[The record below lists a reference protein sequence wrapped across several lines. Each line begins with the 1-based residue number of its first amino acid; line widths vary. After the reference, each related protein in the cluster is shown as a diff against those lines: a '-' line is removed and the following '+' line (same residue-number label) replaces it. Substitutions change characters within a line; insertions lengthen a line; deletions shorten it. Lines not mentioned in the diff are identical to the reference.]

1 MLGVL
6 ANLVTVLIGC
16 GVGMIFRKGISEKIT
31 NAAMTAIG
39 LCCICMGVSGM
50 LEGTNT
56 LILIAAMVSGS
67 IIGTALD
74 LDGRFN
80 RLGSL
85 AASKFKTKDGESRVA
100 EGFITASLVFC
111 VGSMTII
118 GGLNA
123 GLKGDNTMYYTKAL
137 MDLVSS
143 AMLTSALG
151 PGVALASV
159 TVLVYQG
166 LIVILASLLS
176 PLLTADI
183 IAEINCAGSLMIF
196 ALGLNLTGIGKF
208 KVANML
214 PAMIAAPVICLVV
227 KLF

>member
-16 GVGMIFRKGISEKIT
+16 SVGMIFRKGISEKIT

-67 IIGTALD
+67 ITGTALD

-80 RLGSL
+80 RLGEL
-85 AASKFKTKDGESRVA
+85 AAAKFKTKDGESRVA

-151 PGVALASV
+151 LGVALASV

-214 PAMIAAPVICLVV
+214 PAMIAAPVICLIV